1 MNGINKIP
9 KEFLCRLTGYTST
22 GTKTWSTAFKNSK
35 NLDRVRIE
43 TRNGETSVEIKQL
56 VQRMNPKQLCP
67 KKIEALLR
75 KYSKQLQIQQTT
87 FDVFEVLLRLGPRHF
102 ITHED
107 LAKGVN
113 KNIATKSLTDA
124 PKLLD
129 SFALIDKRGRGKTA
143 SYRLTQSM
151 FDNDENE
158 TVLHSGKVSKRS

>member
-22 GTKTWSTAFKNSK
+22 SSKTWSTAFKNSK
-35 NLDRVRIE
+35 NLDIIKIE
-43 TRNGETSVEIKQL
+43 TRNGETSVEMKQ
-56 VQRMNPKQLCP
+56 VQRMNPKTLRP
-67 KKIEALLR
+67 KEIEALLR

-102 ITHED
+102 ITYED

-113 KNIATKSLTDA
+113 KNIATKSLMDA
-124 PKLLD
+124 PKLLN

-158 TVLHSGKVSKRS
+158 TVPCSGKVSKRS